1 MEPLVAVISYWGGA
15 LINGIIVL
23 IKEVQKWSLSFP
35 PSEHSEKRA
44 IHWNLA
50 PDTESA
56 STLIM
61 DFPASRIVRSP
72 VYSVL
77 LQQPNWTDSLFS
89 KVAIPLHIPPS
100 NA

>member
-23 IKEVQKWSLSFP
+23 IKEFQKWSLSFP

-61 DFPASRIVRSP
+61 DFPASRTGRYISVVQTIKSM
-72 VYSVL
+72 VYC
-77 LQQPNWTDSLFS
+77 PGSLS
-89 KVAIPLHIPPS
+89 RLTQ
-100 NA
+100 